1 MIWALTGAAAA
12 IYWALTLSEGHSVF
26 RSAVKGLS
34 VFPLAIAALVAGMPA
49 MAMALALC
57 SLGDVILSRPGDKA
71 FLGGLIAFALG
82 HLAWIAVFFIRL
94 SPDPAHLS
102 APLAF
107 ALLLGLAVLAGVMVR
122 VLLPNAG
129 DLRLPVAVYIG
140 IIIAMGICGLMTAV
154 PLVVLGALAFAA
166 SDTLLGLQTFVLAR
180 GDRAERWAN
189 VLIWPLYWGAI
200 VLLALGTAGQAVF

>member
-1 MIWALTGAAAA
+1 M
-12 IYWALTLSEGHSVF
+12 LSLSVGHSVF

-49 MAMALALC
+49 LAMALALC
-57 SLGDVILSRPGDKA
+57 SLGDVVLSRPGDKA

-94 SPDPAHLS
+94 SPDPAHLA

-129 DLRLPVAVYIG
+129 DLRLPVAGYIG

-180 GDRAERWAN
+180 GDRVERWAN

-200 VLLALGTAGQAVF
+200 VLLTLGTAAQGVF

>member
-1 MIWALTGAAAA
+1 M
-12 IYWALTLSEGHSVF
+12 
-26 RSAVKGLS
+26 
-34 VFPLAIAALVAGMPA
+34 FPLAIAALLAGMPA
-49 MAMALALC
+49 LAIALALC
-57 SLGDVILSRPGDKA
+57 SLGDVVLSRPGDKA

-82 HLAWIAVFFIRL
+82 HLAWIAVFFIGL
-94 SPDPAHLS
+94 SPDPAHLA

-129 DLRLPVAVYIG
+129 DLRLPVAGYIG

-166 SDTLLGLQTFVLAR
+166 SDTLLGLQTFVLVR

-200 VLLALGTAGQAVF
+200 VLLTLGTVGDGVF